1 MESTGK
7 ETIANRDGQ
16 AEVLAG
22 TECVAANRK
31 YWLRV
36 KNYSRR
42 AMCRMK
48 WMMMIYVNDWGV

>member
-22 TECVAANRK
+22 TEYVAANRK

-36 KNYSRR
+36 
-42 AMCRMK
+42 
-48 WMMMIYVNDWGV
+48 